1 MIKSMTGFGR
11 SERVTK
17 ERRILVEMKAV
28 NHRFCDISV
37 KLPKKLNFLENDI
50 RNFLK
55 DHIQRGKVDV
65 FITYED
71 YSGQDVKVI
80 YNHELAAQYIE
91 YLKSMQMEFG
101 LANDIDA
108 TSIGR
113 FADVFTIEDQG
124 IDEEAVWEELKGCLS
139 EAVEHFVQAREI
151 EGEKLV
157 TDLMDK
163 LTNMQTMVSYI
174 ESESPKI
181 IEEYKKKLTEKI
193 AELSQNLEIE
203 QQRIAT
209 EVTIF
214 ADKVCVD
221 EEIVR
226 LKSHIE
232 GAKQILTEGGS
243 VGRKLDFLV
252 QEMNRE
258 ANTILSKSNAL
269 HISNKGIDLKTEIE
283 KVREQIQNIE

>member
-1 MIKSMTGFGR
+1 MIRSMTGFGR
-11 SERVTK
+11 SERITK
-17 ERRILVEMKAV
+17 DRRVLVEIKAV

-55 DHIQRGKVDV
+55 DYIQRGKVDV

-71 YSGQDVKVI
+71 YSGQDVKVK
-80 YNHELAAQYIE
+80 YNRELAAEYIN
-91 YLKSMQMEFG
+91 YLKAMKEEFD
-101 LANDIDA
+101 LNSEIDV
-108 TSIGR
+108 TSVGR

-124 IDEEAVWEELKGCLS
+124 VDEEAIWEELKDSLK
-139 EAVEHFVQAREI
+139 EAAEHFVAAREV
-151 EGEKLV
+151 EGNKLYA
-157 TDLMDK
+157 DLMEK
-163 LTNMQTMVSYI
+163 LTNMETMVDFI
-174 ESESPKI
+174 ESESPAI

-193 AELSQNLEIE
+193 AELSQNVEIE

-209 EVTIF
+209 EVTIY

-226 LKSHIE
+226 LKSHVE
-232 GAKQILTEGGS
+232 DTRSILQEGGS

-283 KVREQIQNIE
+283 KIREQIQNIE